1 MPPRFSI
8 IVPSYNRSREL
19 EKCLASLMVCH
30 RPNAE
35 IIVVDDCSTDDVTG
49 IAQGFGAAH
58 FSCVQ
63 RGGPAAARN
72 LGAKHAKGE
81 IFVFVD
87 ADVVVRPDLLRIVDA
102 EFEAE
107 PNLAALFGSYDD
119 APAEPDFYSSFKN
132 LLHHHVHQTSSVHAS
147 TFWTGCGAMRR
158 EVFESVGGFNTS
170 LYSRASIED
179 IEFGSRLRREGH
191 KIRLVKS
198 LQVKHLKRWTAK
210 SIVTTDVFRRAMPWT
225 RLIVKTKSMPED
237 LNLSWP
243 SRMSAVLAGCW
254 FALILIL
261 VVRGMGWSRIPLQ
274 RVFAEMGV
282 VAAGLLALNSGLYG
296 FFWRKRGSNFALR
309 AILAHWLYL
318 SYSGTVFAGCFAHEV
333 GRSAFRSFVRSSAL
347 AVFRRNS
354 S

>member
-1 MPPRFSI
+1 MTPRFSI

-19 EKCLASLMVCH
+19 EKCLASLAACDQTA
-30 RPNAE
+30 AE

-49 IAQGFGAAH
+49 IAQRFGASQ

-81 IFVFVD
+81 FLIFVD
-87 ADVVVRPDLLRIVDA
+87 ADVVVRPDLLKIVDA
-102 EFEAE
+102 EFKNDSA
-107 PNLAALFGSYDD
+107 LSALFGSYDD
-119 APAEPDFYSSFKN
+119 APAEDDFYSSYKN
-132 LLHHHVHQTSSVHAS
+132 LLHHHVHQNSSEQAS
-147 TFWTGCGAMRR
+147 TFWTGCGAIRK
-158 EVFESVGGFNTS
+158 EVFDALGGFNTS

-225 RLIVKTKSMPED
+225 RLIVRTKTIPEE

-254 FALILIL
+254 FALLFVL
-261 VVRGMGWSRIPLQ
+261 LARGMGWSRISPERIL
-274 RVFAEMGV
+274 VEMAA
-282 VAAGLLALNSGLYG
+282 VAVGLVGFNSELYA
-296 FFWRKRGSNFALR
+296 FFWRKRGAKFAVQG
-309 AILAHWLYL
+309 ALAHWLYL
-318 SYSGTVFAGCFAHEV
+318 CYSSVAFAACCTYEL
-333 GRSAFRSFVRSSAL
+333 GRSTFRAFVRSSAL